1 MTCKEVSAKE
11 LGKALKNTSVLVAL
25 FFSEE
30 EEEKSAR
37 RVERLLKD
45 IDGRSYPH
53 ATACKIDIEEV
64 IQLSQK
70 LSIRKTPTL
79 VFFLNGESKYSI
91 SGNISIDYI
100 RTRLEVLKM
109 MDKKVA
115 PDM

>member
-1 MTCKEVSAKE
+1 MTCKEVSAKKLE
-11 LGKALKNTSVLVAL
+11 EVLQNTSVLVAL

-30 EEEKSAR
+30 KKKEAKEVEK
-37 RVERLLKD
+37 LLKD
-45 IDGRSYPH
+45 IDKGSYPH
-53 ATACKIDIEEV
+53 AAAYKINIEEAIRLSKDLH
-64 IQLSQK
+64 IQE
-70 LSIRKTPTL
+70 TPAL